1 MKVPGLLIKIQHDFN
16 GIAGI
21 KKKKTRM
28 TEIQLYPE
36 HHSCAET
43 HSWS

>member
-21 KKKKTRM
+21 KKKTRM

-36 HHSCAET
+36 PHSCAET